1 MWSFAIRM
9 YISTAVKKEPFIA
22 GQCVCVCGGGG
33 GDGGVVVVESLRGLK
48 RAQRVRMFTPACGD
62 VGVV

>member
-22 GQCVCVCGGGG
+22 GQCVCVGGWWGR
-33 GDGGVVVVESLRGLK
+33 GVGVVVESLRGLK

>member
-1 MWSFAIRM
+1 MVICDQNVHQHGRQEGAIHCW
-9 YISTAVKKEPFIA
+9 A
-22 GQCVCVCGGGG
+22 VCVYWGG
-33 GDGGVVVVESLRGLK
+33 GDGGGVVVVVESLRGLK